1 MDDLRLISV
10 VVVSPAPAAL
20 SWARKAVL
28 KEVGRWALAWQAET
42 AVSHLWQPAVQDG

>member
-10 VVVSPAPAAL
+10 VVVPPAPVAL

-28 KEVGRWALAWQAET
+28 KGGRWALAWQAET
-42 AVSHLWQPAVQDG
+42 TVSHLWQPAVQDG